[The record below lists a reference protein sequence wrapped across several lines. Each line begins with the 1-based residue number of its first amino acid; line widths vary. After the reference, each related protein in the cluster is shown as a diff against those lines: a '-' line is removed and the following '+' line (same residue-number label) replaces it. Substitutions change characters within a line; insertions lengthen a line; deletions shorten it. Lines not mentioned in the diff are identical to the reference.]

1 MIRVGCFCS
10 QIYMESSNGL
20 QVSTVPEIV
29 LLRRERLNRV
39 SLHVSLFIFAKLRY
53 DNVCQRFWCQNLKIV
68 DFISCFFSFSILIP
82 STFMHK

>member
-39 SLHVSLFIFAKLRY
+39 SLHVSLFIF
-53 DNVCQRFWCQNLKIV
+53 V
-68 DFISCFFSFSILIP
+68 DCFI
-82 STFMHK
+82 T